1 MTSQTET
8 VQAEVLENDLAITE
22 QEFAIDLGIIADDIK
37 ALCKALSKAQ
47 TSARQLEVADD
58 ALAAMD
64 YSVAKNFATSLN
76 KDIAEVDSLRKKL
89 KSDFT
94 QPMTD
99 TEAKIKAFMR
109 PVVELQAKYKAQQ
122 TLAEDAEKLQKL
134 DELRSYYEE
143 LAPFIA
149 LPLGDQTQ
157 ALVPFERI
165 QNPKWTNRTFAL
177 TKAQDEIEA
186 RVSEIAGQQALLEA
200 TALEYRDEAMAEFW
214 ATLSVEA
221 ALNRDRQLIDQA
233 ARARALQEEQQRL
246 KAERLAQQREQER
259 QSAERLA
266 EFEATEVT
274 ADEAATPPEAED
286 EQPGEYQMTVYLA
299 TTQLRQ
305 FTQAMSTLG
314 IHGRLRRIG

>member
-1 MTSQTET
+1 MTSPET
-8 VQAEVLENDLAITE
+8 VQAEVLDNDLAITE
-22 QEFAIDLGIIADDIK
+22 QEFAIDLGIIAEDIQ

-47 TSARQLEVADD
+47 TSARQLEVTDE
-58 ALAAMD
+58 ALQGMD

-76 KDIAEVDSLRKKL
+76 KDIAEVDNLRKKL

-122 TLAEDAEKLQKL
+122 TLAEDIEKAQKL
-134 DELRSYYEE
+134 DDLRSYYEE

-149 LPLGDQTQ
+149 LPLGDQTR

-165 QNPKWTNRTFAL
+165 ANPKWSNRTFSL
-177 TKAQDEIEA
+177 TKAQQEIEE
-186 RVSEIAGQQALLEA
+186 RVAEIAKQQALLEA

-214 ATLSVEA
+214 ETLSVEA

-246 KAERLAQQREQER
+246 KEEREAQQREQER
-259 QSAERLA
+259 MAAERRA
-266 EFEATEVT
+266 EFDATEVT
-274 ADEAATPPEAED
+274 AQEAAEPAPVEED
-286 EQPGEYQMTVYLA
+286 VPHEYQMTVTL
-299 TTQLRQ
+299 TRTQLRQ
-305 FTQAMSTLG
+305 FTQAMATLG
-314 IHGRLRRIG
+314 IHGNLRRVN

>member
-1 MTSQTET
+1 MTSPET

-47 TSARQLEVADD
+47 TSARQLEIADD
-58 ALAAMD
+58 ALQNLD

-76 KDIAEVDSLRKKL
+76 KDIAEVDNLRKKL

-122 TLAEDAEKLQKL
+122 TLAEDIEKAQKL
-134 DELRSYYEE
+134 DDLRSYYEE

-149 LPLGDQTQ
+149 LPLGDQTR

-165 QNPKWTNRTFAL
+165 ANPKWSNRTFSL
-177 TKAQDEIEA
+177 TKAQQEIEE
-186 RVSEIAGQQALLEA
+186 RVTAISQQQALLEA
-200 TALEYRDEAMAEFW
+200 TALEYREEAMAEFW
-214 ATLSVEA
+214 ETLSVEA

-246 KAERLAQQREQER
+246 KEEREAQQREQER
-259 QSAERLA
+259 IAAERRA
-266 EFEATEVT
+266 EFDATEVT
-274 ADEAATPPEAED
+274 AQEAAEPAPVEED
-286 EQPGEYQMTVYLA
+286 VPHEYQMTVTL
-299 TTQLRQ
+299 TRTQLRQ
-305 FTQAMSTLG
+305 FTQAMATLG
-314 IHGRLRRIG
+314 IHGNLRRIY